1 MRKIKVYPIDKVWEI
16 FEQLLKDNEQVLIRL
31 KNADDSTYTQNFN
44 LTNQSSCDIIDSE
57 SEGIR

>member
-1 MRKIKVYPIDKVWEI
+1 MCEVNLYPIDKVWEI

-44 LTNQSSCDIIDSE
+44 LTNQPSCDIIDSE
-57 SEGIR
+57 SEGTR

>member
-1 MRKIKVYPIDKVWEI
+1 MREIKVYPIDEVWEI
-16 FEQLLKDNEQVLIRL
+16 FEQLLKDNEQILIRL

-57 SEGIR
+57 SEGAR

>member
-1 MRKIKVYPIDKVWEI
+1 MCEVKLYPIDKVWEI

-57 SEGIR
+57 SEGTR

>member
-1 MRKIKVYPIDKVWEI
+1 MREIKVYPIDEVWEI

-31 KNADDSTYTQNFN
+31 KNADDSAYAQNLN

-57 SEGIR
+57 SEGTK

>member
-1 MRKIKVYPIDKVWEI
+1 MCEVKLYSIDKVWEI

-57 SEGIR
+57 SEGTR

>member
-1 MRKIKVYPIDKVWEI
+1 MCEVKLYSIDKVWEI

-44 LTNQSSCDIIDSE
+44 LINQSSCDIIDSV
-57 SEGIR
+57 SEGTR